1 MLACRTQQG
10 WPFRRL
16 FRQVFFIA
24 QPVEEDIT
32 SRILAGAEFVAVA
45 FHFTIFRVLH
55 ALEEAEES

>member
-24 QPVEEDIT
+24 QPVEEIV
-32 SRILAGAEFVAVA
+32 SIRILAGAEFVAVA
-45 FHFTIFRVLH
+45 YHITLAWMIH
-55 ALEEAEES
+55 ALEEAE